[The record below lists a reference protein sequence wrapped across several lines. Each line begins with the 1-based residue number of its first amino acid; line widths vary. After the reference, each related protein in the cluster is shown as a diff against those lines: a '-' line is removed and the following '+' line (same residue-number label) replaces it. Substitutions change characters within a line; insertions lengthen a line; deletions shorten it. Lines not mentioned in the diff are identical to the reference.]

1 MGRITVIETN
11 LQFVKDLTE
20 RASTN
25 RIYVHHVGEITR
37 DVSAAE
43 IHDWHL
49 KNPGWA
55 GIGYHYVIRKDG
67 TVERGRPKWAI
78 GSHALGAN
86 YNSVGICVVG
96 DSSIEPITPE
106 QRRSLV
112 LLLADLCGLYE
123 IWPSR
128 GNIFGHREVS
138 GDTECPG
145 ETLYN
150 DLDAIVDDVARERG
164 VL

>member
-1 MGRITVIETN
+1 MGRINVVETY
-11 LQFVKDLTE
+11 LTFGDLTD

-25 RIYVHHVGEITR
+25 RIFVHHVGEITR

-43 IHDWHL
+43 IHNWHL
-49 KNPGWA
+49 GNGWA

-67 TVERGRPKWAI
+67 TVERGRPKWAV
-78 GSHALGAN
+78 GSHAQGGN
-86 YNSVGICVVG
+86 YNSVGICLAG
-96 DSSIEPITPE
+96 DTNQEAITPE

-128 GNIFGHREVS
+128 GNIFGHTELK

-145 ETLYN
+145 ALLMA
-150 DLDAIVDDVARERG
+150 DLDNIVADVAKERG
-164 VL
+164 VA